1 MPISNNQYPITDTW
15 DSMVTVAIVDRPQ
28 GRRGEVIATSQTDFG
43 EQRFKPGN
51 QVHVRRIEAT
61 GIETLTVVT
70 SREHDGRWVLG
81 FEGIGSI
88 NDAETLRGLELRV
101 PESALQPLAAG
112 AFYVHDLVGC
122 RVGTTTGVDV
132 GVVRRVEFGA
142 GGAALVV
149 GDASGEVMVPL
160 VDAICRRVD
169 VAEKTVVIDPPE
181 GLLELRLP

>member
-1 MPISNNQYPITDTW
+1 LADW
-15 DSMVTVAIVDRPQ
+15 DSLVTVAIVDRPQ

-43 EQRFKPGN
+43 EERFKPGN
-51 QVHVRRIEAT
+51 QVLVKRGEE
-61 GIETLTVVT
+61 IETLTVAT

-88 NDAETLRGLELRV
+88 DEAETLRGLELRV

-122 RVGTTTGVDV
+122 RVATTSGIDV
-132 GVVRRVEFGA
+132 GVVRRVAFGV

-149 GDASGEVMVPL
+149 ADASGEVMVPL
-160 VDAICRRVD
+160 VDAICRSVD
-169 VAEKTVVIDPPE
+169 VVAKSVVIEPPD
-181 GLLELRLP
+181 GLLELRS